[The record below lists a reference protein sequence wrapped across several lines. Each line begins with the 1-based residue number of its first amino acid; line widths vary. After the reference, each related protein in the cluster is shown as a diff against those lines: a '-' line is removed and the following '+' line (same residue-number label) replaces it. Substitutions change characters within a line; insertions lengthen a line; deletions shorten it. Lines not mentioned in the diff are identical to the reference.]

1 MAVNCLEPAAQ
12 PAFAEGGAIM
22 AFETLAAEVRRG

>member
-1 MAVNCLEPAAQ
+1 MIKIVAAL
-12 PAFAEGGAIM
+12 AFSEGGAIM